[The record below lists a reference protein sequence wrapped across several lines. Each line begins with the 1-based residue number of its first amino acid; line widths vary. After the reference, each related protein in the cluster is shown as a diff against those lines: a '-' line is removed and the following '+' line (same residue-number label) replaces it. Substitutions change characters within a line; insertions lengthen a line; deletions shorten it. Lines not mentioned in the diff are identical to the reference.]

1 MNYKREKSFKN
12 CKICDFEWHV
22 DDGIDCPVCLGNK
35 IGTKKYTGGNW
46 LGGMYGSG
54 GNARRLNLIYR
65 AVGLIA
71 LVLLLYALFGGKM

>member
-1 MNYKREKSFKN
+1 MMVSIVQFALAIR
-12 CKICDFEWHV
+12 
-22 DDGIDCPVCLGNK
+22 LGQRS
-35 IGTKKYTGGNW
+35 IQVEIW